1 MPDVLYFNG
10 RWTTT
15 DERVLGVEDRGF
27 LFGDGIYEVFKFLGR
42 RAILLADHWQ
52 RFCRNV
58 DALELPNPWSE
69 ASFRATMGEIL
80 ERSAADD
87 GIVYIEVTRGEGARA
102 HFWAEGMTPT
112 VIAYPRKFVF
122 PDEKKR
128 EMGMS
133 VVTMEDIRWDRC
145 DIKSVNLLAN
155 AMSKKKA
162 QRAGAEEAILVKNG
176 EVREGASAN
185 FFAVIG
191 GRVITHPLDE
201 HILPGTVRN
210 RVITLALEERIR
222 VDERPVKEPELLTL
236 EEAFITSTTQGVM
249 PISEIDGHLVG
260 NGRCGEVTRALQ
272 RSFSRLEQESLG

>member
-15 DERVLGVEDRGF
+15 DERVIGVEDRGF
-27 LFGDGIYEVFKFLGR
+27 LFGDGIYEVFRFLGR
-42 RAILLADHWQ
+42 RPVLLADHWK
-52 RFCRNV
+52 RFCGNV

-69 ASFRATMGEIL
+69 ATFSETMREIL
-80 ERSAADD
+80 TRADCEN
-87 GIVYIEVTRGEGARA
+87 GIVYIEVTRGEGPRA

-122 PDEKKR
+122 PDDRKR
-128 EMGMS
+128 ELGMR

-155 AMSKKKA
+155 SMSKKKA
-162 QRAGAEEAILVKNG
+162 QRAGAEEAILVKNA

-222 VDERPVKEPELLTL
+222 VDERPVKEHELLAL
-236 EEAFITSTTQGVM
+236 DEAFITSTTQGVM
-249 PISEIDGHLVG
+249 PISEIDSRVVG
-260 NGRCGEVTRALQ
+260 NGRRGEITEVLQ
-272 RSFSRLEQESLG
+272 KGFLRLEQESLA